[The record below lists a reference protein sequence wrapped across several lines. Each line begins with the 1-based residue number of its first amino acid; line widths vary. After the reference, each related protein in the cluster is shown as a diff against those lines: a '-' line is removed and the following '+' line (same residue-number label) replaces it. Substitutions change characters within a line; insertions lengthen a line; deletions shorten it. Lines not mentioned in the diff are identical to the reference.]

1 MAQVQI
7 MCPRSGLWAS
17 IGMEVEP
24 DQWEDLEPTTDPA
37 KCGVCGELHTWSK
50 PEARLV
56 EWRAPD
62 PTT

>member
-1 MAQVQI
+1 
-7 MCPRSGLWAS
+7 
-17 IGMEVEP
+17 MEVEP

-50 PEARLV
+50 PEARLA

-62 PTT
+62 PTI